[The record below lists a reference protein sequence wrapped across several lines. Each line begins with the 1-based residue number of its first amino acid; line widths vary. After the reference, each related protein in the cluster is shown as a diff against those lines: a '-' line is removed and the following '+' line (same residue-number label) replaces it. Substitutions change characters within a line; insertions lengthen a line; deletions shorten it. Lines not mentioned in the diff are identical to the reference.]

1 VVEILLLFIL
11 DLGWK
16 VDRTFSL
23 EDILNIQ
30 PCYVCQRRRENLWVY
45 IYAFIYIY
53 IHTHMYIHIHIYICI
68 YTCKICRHMYW
79 YLPVCI
85 DTYKVRETWFLNEY
99 NKECKKY

>member
-1 VVEILLLFIL
+1 MVEILLLFIL

-53 IHTHMYIHIHIYICI
+53 THTYVHTYTYIHLYIY
-68 YTCKICRHMYW
+68 
-79 YLPVCI
+79 V
-85 DTYKVRETWFLNEY
+85 
-99 NKECKKY
+99 